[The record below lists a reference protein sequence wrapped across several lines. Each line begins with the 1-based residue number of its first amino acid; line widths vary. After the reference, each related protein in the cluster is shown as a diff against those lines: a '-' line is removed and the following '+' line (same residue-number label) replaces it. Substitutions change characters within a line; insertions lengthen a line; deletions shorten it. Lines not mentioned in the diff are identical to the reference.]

1 MATLL
6 RSGTSSCSL
15 AELLCQKL
23 DGHSRLGAWEAR
35 QWCLQLASIYWSYYH
50 TVCFD
55 KADSHYRADR
65 TLLTIQGPIVCPV
78 SIVFHGLPPALVL
91 RLTAQCWSYFSTLNT
106 AYTSYLHLEVYLFTA
121 SKVVILYH
129 ALPICRDRCQSAP
142 DGRIYF
148 GGDVEH
154 HLQTAWRSRR
164 ARRGDRLH

>member
-65 TLLTIQGPIVCPV
+65 TFAHYTGAHRVPSINCLPWLAASACVAAYCAVLELLLHSQY
-78 SIVFHGLPPALVL
+78 GLYELPSPG
-91 RLTAQCWSYFSTLNT
+91 S
-106 AYTSYLHLEVYLFTA
+106 
-121 SKVVILYH
+121 
-129 ALPICRDRCQSAP
+129 LPIHRLKSRHSVP
-142 DGRIYF
+142 RPSNMP
-148 GGDVEH
+148 
-154 HLQTAWRSRR
+154 RSLSKCPRWQNLF
-164 ARRGDRLH
+164 RRGR